1 MVWTI
6 LMYVCLAAGIVLLG
20 FGIYGFVYTP
30 SSPSEVLN
38 TEVDGS
44 NKYNCDPNEAGAKNA
59 TVTCDSDND
68 CAIKCQQSDAKCIP
82 KSVKNIQ
89 TNKMERGDVCM
100 VSIKTPTSA
109 CNANYGGELVLQPS
123 ADGNSMVWGCQCNY
137 PDYVSENPSPGKDFC
152 QLLPNVCKNGK
163 FVWNAESEAP
173 EDATC
178 VCDDKNYKM
187 VKDFNGVPTCIENSK
202 LGAAAVWNSKDKD
215 YESAPKASGAY
226 PCLGNNSFC

>member
-1 MVWTI
+1 MIWTI
-6 LMYVCLAAGIVLLG
+6 LMYVCLVAGIVLLG

-44 NKYNCDPNEAGAKNA
+44 NKSNCDPNNKAGAKDA
-59 TVTCDSDND
+59 TVTCDGDND
-68 CAIKCQQSDAKCIP
+68 CAIKCQQSDAKCIS
-82 KSVKNIQ
+82 KSVKNNK
-89 TNKMERGDVCM
+89 TNKMESANVCM
-100 VSIKTPTSA
+100 VSIKDPTSV
-109 CNANYGGELVLQPS
+109 CNADYGGELVLQPS

-137 PDYVSENPSPGKDFC
+137 SDYVSENPSGKEFC

-163 FVWNAESEAP
+163 FNWNAENEAP

-178 VCDDKNYKM
+178 VCPDNYKM

-202 LGAAAVWNSKDKD
+202 LGAAIAWNSKDKD
-215 YESAPKASGAY
+215 YESTPKASGSY